1 MLFRRNTRKTGNNT
15 VKMTQA
21 FHDIT
26 RFERF
31 TDLNLFKCAVNV
43 IQNWEMDALQLFSM
57 VLIFCSQLR

>member
-15 VKMTQA
+15 FDMSQA
-21 FHDIT
+21 FYDIA

-43 IQNWEMDALQLFSM
+43 VIQTSEME
-57 VLIFCSQLR
+57 LIFCSQLR